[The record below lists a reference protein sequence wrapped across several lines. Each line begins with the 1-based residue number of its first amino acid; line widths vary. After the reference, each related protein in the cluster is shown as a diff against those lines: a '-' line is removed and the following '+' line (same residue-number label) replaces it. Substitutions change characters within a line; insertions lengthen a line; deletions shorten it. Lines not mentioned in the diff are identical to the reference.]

1 LAELAL
7 GLQRTKLLGDIV
19 TMICQ
24 RSRALLEVDGAF
36 LWLGSDT
43 LSGSAG
49 DAAPGIDVQGIL
61 STAPTMINLRA
72 LRHMGHNAIDDVRTS
87 PHAAHPLLQ
96 RLQSGSALV
105 VPLIGKHMP
114 VGVMVLTDMQRI
126 GRFGDA
132 IQARAKL
139 LAAEAAAAVESALLI
154 ERIGEET

>member
-1 LAELAL
+1 AAAAASFLPASVQAFLPPVVTLDAYSSTLLNTALIGLGAVGSLVIAHLLRQPPLPATPERVETRDDLHFQMPLAELAL

-72 LRHMGHNAIDDVRTS
+72 LRHMGHNA
-87 PHAAHPLLQ
+87 
-96 RLQSGSALV
+96 
-105 VPLIGKHMP
+105 
-114 VGVMVLTDMQRI
+114 
-126 GRFGDA
+126 
-132 IQARAKL
+132 
-139 LAAEAAAAVESALLI
+139 
-154 ERIGEET
+154 